1 MKKAGYFMEDQE
13 VKYTA
18 EDIRFTAKDDI
29 LYAICLGWPGKQ
41 VTIKTLKSALYPSEI
56 ASVRMLGVDQE
67 LAWSMTEEGLT
78 VGVPEQR
85 PCEDAYVFKI
95 QRKAPF

>member
-1 MKKAGYFMEDQE
+1 MQKAGYFMEDAE
-13 VKYTA
+13 VAYTA
-18 EDIRFTAKDDI
+18 EDFRFTVKDDV
-29 LYAICLGWPGKQ
+29 LYAICLGWPGAQ
-41 VTIKTLKSALYPSEI
+41 ATIKTLKSALYPSEI

-67 LAWSMTEEGLT
+67 LSWSMTEDGLT
-78 VGVPEQR
+78 VETPEQR